1 MRLLRYMK
9 WIVGILLLPAGI
21 GAAAIFLVLCFFSA
35 ELPNHNSLR
44 EFSPDLASRVF
55 LRDGSKL
62 CEYANEKRYFVPI
75 DKIPLKLI
83 KAFLSVEDKR
93 FFEHIGIDFS
103 RIIRSF
109 IKNLGNLGAGKR
121 PQGAS
126 TITQQVARIFLIK
139 NNEVSYIRKIKEA
152 ILSYRIEN
160 SLSKMQILEL
170 YLNQIYLGYGSYGVA
185 AAAKAYFDKALD
197 ELSLGECSY
206 LAALAK
212 GASNYHPQKYR
223 DKAII
228 RRNWAIK
235 RQWEDG
241 SITQNE
247 MEEALKEELNTKDHD
262 DSSVAAEY
270 FAEEI
275 RKYLIEKFSFQNLNK
290 EGLIIRTTLDA
301 NLQRCVY
308 NALRKGIEEV
318 DRRFGWRG
326 PLTKLNPQMPQM
338 GICEELRRISIPKGM
353 EPFLKAVVLSCDN
366 RNALIMTEKNEIGKI
381 LDDDVKWAKKIK
393 PGDVIF
399 VTAISTGKNKG
410 QFSIRQLPNVQG
422 AMLVIE
428 VNSGRV
434 LAMQGGYSFAQSE
447 FNRTNQAH
455 RQVGSAFK
463 PFVYLAGLENGFA
476 PNSVIDASP
485 IEIDLGG
492 NLGIW
497 KPKNYRGV
505 VLDKITFRQAIERSV
520 NTATLRI
527 ALEVG
532 IEKIAKIAEQFG
544 VFYSMPPLLSYALG
558 AGESSL
564 LKLTTAYAMLANG
577 GKRITPTMVEYIQD
591 KRGNVVYKIDER
603 TIVGVDCTSKLPP
616 KLNDTRQQILS
627 EESIY
632 QLTSLLEGVMQRGSG
647 SSASFLN
654 FPMGGKTGTSN
665 ESKDTW
671 FIGYTPDVAIGILV
685 CFDEQSKSLGKNA
698 NGTNTALPIF
708 IDFMLEAKKYLTPK
722 PFKVPKGIKLR
733 KINADIGDESF
744 ENSSNTIIEAFK
756 NDDSEEQDVY
766 MRKNNVLD
774 LIDESDTNK
783 NKGKSMLGIY

>member
-1 MRLLRYMK
+1 MRC
-9 WIVGILLLPAGI
+9 IIGTLLLLAGI
-21 GAAAIFLVLCFFSA
+21 GAAAVFLVLCFFST

-44 EFSPDLASRVF
+44 EYSPDLASRVF

-75 DKIPLKLI
+75 DKIPSKLI
-83 KAFLSVEDKR
+83 NAFLSVEDKR
-93 FFEHIGIDFS
+93 FFEHMGIDFTG
-103 RIIRSF
+103 IIRSF
-109 IKNLGNLGAGKR
+109 IKNLENLGAGKR

-139 NNEVSYIRKIKEA
+139 NNEISYIRKIKEA

-185 AAAKAYFDKALD
+185 AAAKAYFDKTLD

-212 GASNYHPQKYR
+212 GAGNYHPTKYR
-223 DKAII
+223 DKAIS
-228 RRNWAIK
+228 RRNWAIR

-247 MEEALKEELNTKDHD
+247 MEEALKEELNTKGQIEDN
-262 DSSVAAEY
+262 SVTAEY

-275 RKYLIEKFSFQNLNK
+275 RKYLIEKFSFQSLNK

-301 NLQRCVY
+301 NLQRCVC
-308 NALRKGIEEV
+308 NALRKGLEEV

-326 PLTKLNPQMPQM
+326 PLAELNPSMPPVK
-338 GICEELRRISIPKGM
+338 IIEELQRISIPKGT
-353 EPFLKAVVLSCDN
+353 EPFLKAIVLSCDN
-366 RNALIMTEKNEIGKI
+366 KNVSVVTEKNEMGKI

-422 AMLVIE
+422 AMLIIE

-434 LAMQGGYSFAQSE
+434 LAMQGGYSFTQSE
-447 FNRTNQAH
+447 FNRTNQAR
-455 RQVGSAFK
+455 RQTGSVFK

-485 IEIDLGG
+485 IEVDLGG

-544 VFYSMPPLLSYALG
+544 VFDSMPRLLSYALG

-591 KRGNVVYKIDER
+591 KCGNVMYKIDER
-603 TIVGVDCTSKLPP
+603 TIADDLDYTAKLPP

-647 SSASFLN
+647 ASANFLN

-665 ESKDTW
+665 ESRDAW
-671 FIGYTPDVAIGILV
+671 FIGYTPDIAIGIFV
-685 CFDEQSKSLGKNA
+685 GFDEHSKSLGKNA

-733 KINADIGDESF
+733 KINADVGDESF
-744 ENSSNTIIEAFK
+744 GNSSNTIVEAFK
-756 NDDSEEQDVY
+756 DDDPEKQYVHAK
-766 MRKNNVLD
+766 KNNISD
-774 LIDESDTNK
+774 LIDEDNVNK
-783 NKGKSMLGIY
+783 NRGRSMLGIY

>member
-1 MRLLRYMK
+1 M
-9 WIVGILLLPAGI
+9 LLLAGV
-21 GAAAIFLVLCFFSA
+21 GAIAIFLILYFFSA
-35 ELPNHNSLR
+35 KLPNHNLLR
-44 EFSPDLASRVF
+44 EYSPDLASRVF

-75 DKIPLKLI
+75 DKIPSKLI

-93 FFEHIGIDFS
+93 FFEHIGIDFTG
-103 RIIRSF
+103 IIRSF
-109 IKNLGNLGAGKR
+109 IKNLWNLGAGKR

-139 NNEVSYIRKIKEA
+139 NNEISYIRKIKEA

-212 GASNYHPQKYR
+212 GASNYHPTKYR
-223 DKAII
+223 DKAIN
-228 RRNWAIK
+228 RRNWAIR

-247 MEEALKEELNTKDHD
+247 MEEALKEELNTKEQIEDN
-262 DSSVAAEY
+262 SVVAEY

-275 RKYLIEKFSFQNLNK
+275 RKYLIEKFSFQSLNK

-301 NLQRCVY
+301 NLQRCAR
-308 NALRKGIEEV
+308 NALRKGLEEV

-326 PLTKLNPQMPQM
+326 PLVEIDHQMPPTE
-338 GICEELRRISIPKGM
+338 IIEELRRISIPKGM
-353 EPFLKAVVLSCDN
+353 EPFLKAVVLSCDKKN
-366 RNALIMTEKNEIGKI
+366 VLVMTEKNEVGKI

-399 VTAISTGKNKG
+399 VAAVFTGKNKD

-422 AMLVIE
+422 GILVIE

-447 FNRTNQAH
+447 FNRTTQAW
-455 RQVGSAFK
+455 RQTGSIFK
-463 PFVYLAGLENGFA
+463 PFVYLAALENGFA
-476 PNSVIDASP
+476 PNSIIDASP

-544 VFYSMPPLLSYALG
+544 VFDSMPRLLSYALG

-577 GKRITPTMVEYIQD
+577 GKRIIPTMVEYIQD

-603 TIVGVDCTSKLPP
+603 TMTGDWNYNTKLPP

-627 EESIY
+627 EESIF

-647 SSASFLN
+647 ASASFLN

-671 FIGYTPDVAIGILV
+671 FIGYTPDVAIGIFV
-685 CFDEQSKSLGKNA
+685 GFDEHSKSLGKNA

-733 KINADIGDESF
+733 KINADAGDASF
-744 ENSSNTIIEAFK
+744 ENISNAIVEAFK
-756 NDDSEEQDVY
+756 DDDLEEQDAYVG
-766 MRKNNVLD
+766 KNNILD
-774 LIDESDTNK
+774 LIDEDNTNK
-783 NKGKSMLGIY
+783 NRGKSTLGIY

>member
-1 MRLLRYMK
+1 MK